1 MTSILSAGDPT
12 LIRSRSQLVDY
23 LSRGERPRAGWLVG
37 SEYEKIALHALDG
50 APLAYEPNGSV
61 PGIRTLLEEL
71 ASCCGWQPG
80 YDADAM
86 VSLKTADASVTLEP
100 GGQFELSGA
109 PLPTIHGMVCELQ
122 RHEAELAHLAN
133 RLPLR
138 WLWVGAN
145 PLHPLDA
152 IDWMPKRRYGIM
164 RDYLPTRGRYARHMM
179 QSTCTVQANLD
190 FESEADM
197 AEKLRVSMGVS
208 SIVTAMFANSPL
220 QEGKPSGF
228 KSFRAN
234 VWSDV
239 DPDRQG
245 LLDFVFDQSGPSYE
259 RWVDYALGVPLFFIM
274 RGDDYLNCAGLPFGE
289 FLERGFMGHEAR
301 MGDWE
306 LHLSTLFP
314 DVRLKT
320 YLEMRTA
327 DCVKPSILPAL
338 PALWKGLLYDPAARA
353 AAWDLVS
360 GWTMEQRWA
369 HRVDVARD
377 ALAAPVPSGQGTT
390 LDLARDLLAIAHEA
404 LRGMAAPATLACGDS
419 VPDESLHLG
428 GLEALLA
435 SGRCPADVTLEW
447 YERTKPGPEQIIAHY
462 EASWAEF

>member
-1 MTSILSAGDPT
+1 VTSILSAGDPT

-164 RDYLPTRGRYARHMM
+164 RDLPAHPRPLRAPHDAVDLHGPGEPRLRERSRHGREAARVHGL
-179 QSTCTVQANLD
+179 A
-190 FESEADM
+190 
-197 AEKLRVSMGVS
+197 
-208 SIVTAMFANSPL
+208 ANSH
-220 QEGKPSGF
+220 QTSE
-228 KSFRAN
+228 RE
-234 VWSDV
+234 
-239 DPDRQG
+239 QG
-245 LLDFVFDQSGPSYE
+245 DAGDFGVHGPESTETYHGYVAGRRRE
-259 RWVDYALGVPLFFIM
+259 YALK
-274 RGDDYLNCAGLPFGE
+274 A
-289 FLERGFMGHEAR
+289 
-301 MGDWE
+301 
-306 LHLSTLFP
+306 
-314 DVRLKT
+314 
-320 YLEMRTA
+320 
-327 DCVKPSILPAL
+327 PAY
-338 PALWKGLLYDPAARA
+338 PP
-353 AAWDLVS
+353 
-360 GWTMEQRWA
+360 
-369 HRVDVARD
+369 
-377 ALAAPVPSGQGTT
+377 LAA
-390 LDLARDLLAIAHEA
+390 
-404 LRGMAAPATLACGDS
+404 
-419 VPDESLHLG
+419 G
-428 GLEALLA
+428 G
-435 SGRCPADVTLEW
+435 R
-447 YERTKPGPEQIIAHY
+447 
-462 EASWAEF
+462 